1 MRRHRVEVVAAV
13 ILRDDGRFLLA
24 RRPAGKAYAG
34 YWEFPGGKIEN
45 GESAD
50 DALRRELH
58 EELGVDAVTAFPW
71 VTRDYDYSHAAVHLR
86 FFRVVGWRGEPR
98 GREAQQ
104 LAWQST
110 RDLTVAPLLPANG
123 PILRALAL
131 PPVYGISFAAGLGVE
146 VWEQRFE
153 SALER
158 GLELVQIREK
168 EMSGEDLQAL
178 AARALQTARRSG
190 ARVLVNGN
198 FDVARRCGADGIHLT
213 SAQLHSLDR
222 RPEGFDL
229 VGASCHDA
237 GELDQA
243 HRIDA
248 DFVVLGPVRPTAT
261 HPGAKPLGWSRFA
274 ALIGNYP
281 VPVYALGGMRPSDL
295 ETAWRAGAHGISMM
309 RGAWEP

>member
-1 MRRHRVEVVAAV
+1 MRQHRVEVVAAV
-13 ILRDDGRFLLA
+13 ILRDDGRFLLT

-131 PPVYGISFAAGLGVE
+131 PPVYGISFAAGLGVG
-146 VWEQRFE
+146 VWEQR
-153 SALER
+153 
-158 GLELVQIREK
+158 
-168 EMSGEDLQAL
+168 
-178 AARALQTARRSG
+178 
-190 ARVLVNGN
+190 
-198 FDVARRCGADGIHLT
+198 
-213 SAQLHSLDR
+213 
-222 RPEGFDL
+222 
-229 VGASCHDA
+229 
-237 GELDQA
+237 
-243 HRIDA
+243 
-248 DFVVLGPVRPTAT
+248 
-261 HPGAKPLGWSRFA
+261 
-274 ALIGNYP
+274 
-281 VPVYALGGMRPSDL
+281 
-295 ETAWRAGAHGISMM
+295 
-309 RGAWEP
+309 